1 MLTLKWE
8 TLYQKEKKEYLL
20 QTIDDL
26 TKMKT
31 SQESEIEQ
39 KTTSFESEV
48 MKLKQ
53 LISDLQSTGKNIDD
67 LKERLDMVEGKKPNS
82 CAFQMDDNQAH
93 VLGQELQHLRE
104 KEEFKTN
111 YEFYQGVIDEMTKNY
126 DKSFNQLLLLTV
138 SSQMPKEEQVKRINE
153 SFSEKNNKLLEYL
166 SHLVLKNFLQ
176 NLNFLGS
183 FVLNIKDVD
192 QTELIHQ
199 IQGVRKS
206 IESVKEWNL
215 KEAIKLSKSMI
226 DLQKSLKVN

>member
-1 MLTLKWE
+1 
-8 TLYQKEKKEYLL
+8 
-20 QTIDDL
+20 
-26 TKMKT
+26 
-31 SQESEIEQ
+31 
-39 KTTSFESEV
+39 
-48 MKLKQ
+48 
-53 LISDLQSTGKNIDD
+53 
-67 LKERLDMVEGKKPNS
+67 
-82 CAFQMDDNQAH
+82 
-93 VLGQELQHLRE
+93 
-104 KEEFKTN
+104 
-111 YEFYQGVIDEMTKNY
+111 
-126 DKSFNQLLLLTV
+126 
-138 SSQMPKEEQVKRINE
+138 MPKEEQVKRINE